1 MSLIAYIAYLLNNVI
16 FEISFIKTMMTCLT
30 LLVGVIIATAF
41 VTLIEQKI
49 LRSAQ
54 VRLGPNIVS
63 LLGLL
68 QPFADAVKLLFKQT
82 SYTIS
87 SNNYTYSITPLIAFV
102 LSLILW
108 LLLPLKYIFII
119 FLYPL
124 LFFILIRSLIVYP
137 LILIGWSS
145 NSKYS
150 LIAAL
155 RAVAQLISYE
165 ISIAILLIS
174 IILATRKFSLKYLM
188 EINSTLN
195 SFAFFLPLV
204 PIWFMCILAETN
216 RTPYDFAEAESE
228 LVSGF
233 NTEYAS
239 RGFILIFV
247 SEYTRILF
255 ISTLS
260 VALFCFIHL
269 NTIFLLLTIF
279 IAYLFVWVRATLPRL
294 RYDKLIYLAWKRY
307 LPITITILLFYI
319 SFNLL

>member
-216 RTPYDFAEAESE
+216 RTPYDFA
-228 LVSGF
+228 
-233 NTEYAS
+233 
-239 RGFILIFV
+239 RGRVRISVRFQHWIRLKGLYSNFRIRIYKNSFYKY
-247 SEYTRILF
+247 SFSCTILF
-255 ISTLS
+255 YT
-260 VALFCFIHL
+260 FKY
-269 NTIFLLLTIF
+269 NLLTFNYIYCIF
-279 IAYLFVWVRATLPRL
+279 ICLSSSYTTPSSVW
-294 RYDKLIYLAWKRY
+294 
-307 LPITITILLFYI
+307 
-319 SFNLL
+319 